1 MLSGAEEV
9 VFSQHE
15 LNSKNLSLYLRFYS
29 TGKVRLGYYSNDLD
43 TMQDWSK
50 KERGIISPSAP
61 ITVKRHE
68 LSMWMVKSPK
78 RTCGW
83 EISGVRKGI
92 PLLVVGIASI
102 KGGEKL
108 LRCIWGQGMKS
119 EFGIE
124 PYHQARSN
132 SVWEQKC
139 QLKLKANWLTCG
151 AKSNVPLFKV
161 ICYSSGYW
169 MISKINC

>member
-29 TGKVRLGYYSNDLD
+29 TGKVRLGYYSNDQD

-78 RTCGW
+78 
-83 EISGVRKGI
+83 KD
-92 PLLVVGIASI
+92 
-102 KGGEKL
+102 
-108 LRCIWGQGMKS
+108 LRLRNIWGKKGDTIIGGWNRVDK
-119 EFGIE
+119 G
-124 PYHQARSN
+124 RG
-132 SVWEQKC
+132 
-139 QLKLKANWLTCG
+139 KASQVYMG
-151 AKSNVPLFKV
+151 AGDEV
-161 ICYSSGYW
+161 
-169 MISKINC
+169 